1 MRSDRRHWLFRALGG
16 ATMLAAGQEARA
28 SEATKVPASDVA
40 GNACAPLL
48 AHALRPLVDGVS
60 QPLCEEYGDKVLLIV
75 NTASKCGF
83 TPQFEALETL
93 SRRYAERGFH
103 VLGFPSDDFRQE
115 LADEKEVARFCELNY
130 GVTFP
135 MFEKISVSG
144 RDAHPLYRDLAR
156 DAGQPPD
163 WNFNKYLIDR
173 QGRAMRHYGS
183 SVLPLG
189 ERLIADIEALL

>member
-1 MRSDRRHWLFRALGG
+1 
-16 ATMLAAGQEARA
+16 MLAAGQQARA
-28 SEATKVPASDVA
+28 SDATKSNSSEDT
-40 GNACAPLL
+40 GKDCAPLL

-60 QPLCEEYGDKVLLIV
+60 QPLCEDFGNQVLLLV

-83 TPQFEALETL
+83 TPQFEDLETL
-93 SRRYAERGFH
+93 SRRYADRGFQ

-115 LADEKEVARFCELNY
+115 LDDEKEVARFCELNY

-156 DAGQPPD
+156 DAGQSPG

-173 QGRAMRHYGS
+173 RGQAIQHYGA